1 MTHKQYLQNI
11 GMELKVARTRQRLT
25 TIELGKITGLT
36 RECINQIEGGKN
48 DFKIL
53 TVKRIA
59 DALNIKLSQ
68 LFIFV
73 E

>member
-36 RECINQIEGGKN
+36 RECINQIESGKN